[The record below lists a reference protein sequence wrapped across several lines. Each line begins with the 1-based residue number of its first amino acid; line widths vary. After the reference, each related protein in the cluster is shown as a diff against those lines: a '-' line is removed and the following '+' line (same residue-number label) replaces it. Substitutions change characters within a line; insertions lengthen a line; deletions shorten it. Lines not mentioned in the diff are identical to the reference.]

1 MLVELSVM
9 EQRYHAVMEALAG
22 GVPIVEVAARYGSPA
37 RACTPGSA
45 ATATAGC
52 PGWRVARTVRTPSPT
67 NSPPRSRRGCASF
80 DGPSPLG
87 ATSPGART
95 APGRSAAAALAI
107 HRLPGPGAP
116 PPGRRDLPETPPQRL
131 RAVGTQRGDAVVAA
145 EHHGLCHDRPTRPL
159 PARSGRSSWSP
170 GSTIIPA
177 SASSP
182 RSSPARPP
190 GRCAPRAR
198 AGVDRQRGCSSPAS
212 TRCTCGWT
220 PPPCTCRSTE
230 PT

>member
-1 MLVELSVM
+1 M

-22 GVPIVEVAARYGSPA
+22 GVPIVEVAARYGPPA

-52 PGWRVARTVRTPSPT
+52 PGWRVARHRPHTQPHQLAAEIETRLCEL
-67 NSPPRSRRGCASF
+67 RRAI
-80 DGPSPLG
+80 PAG

-116 PPGRRDLPETPPQRL
+116 PPGRRDLPETPPQRI